1 MKTSHLIVNTLLNA
15 GIDKIFSLSG
25 NQIMPV
31 YDAVIDKEI
40 EIIHCRHEAAAVFMA
55 DGYAQTSGKIGI
67 ALVTAAPGFTNA
79 LGPLYAIKS
88 NQSPIL
94 LLSGDSPLSHDG
106 LMAFQELNQNEI
118 IRELVKKSKKIT
130 QINEIENNIYE
141 AIDLARSGRPGPVHL
156 SLPFDVL
163 NETILK
169 HNPSISTKHKKTDPQ
184 LASSTL
190 KKINDIIN
198 ASKTPLVITG
208 PSLSEARNK
217 ILYQKLNKFI
227 KLPIINMSSPRG
239 SNDPSLGNLKTIL
252 READLIITINKDID
266 FTLGYGSK
274 ERISSDKFIFV
285 DYDNGPINHAKKILK
300 ERLLLE
306 VKTNPSE
313 LLSKLA
319 DMNFLNDYTT
329 WINRI
334 KFLSTQRPEKPKS
347 VNKITP
353 YELCNSVVSEAE
365 NFSNVIY
372 ISDGG
377 EFGQWAQSIIPKSK
391 AITNGPSGAIGGS
404 IPQAIGASFA
414 NPDSIVVCFLGDGTA
429 GFQIADWETAR
440 RYKLPIIYIIGN
452 DQRWGAEVEI
462 QIRDY
467 GEDRAKY
474 CMLDNETNYAS
485 VASGLG
491 CKGFKVSSIKELK
504 KIIKA
509 AFSLKETTIIDVN
522 IEGLPGPTL

>member
-1 MKTSHLIVNTLLNA
+1 
-15 GIDKIFSLSG
+15 
-25 NQIMPV
+25 
-31 YDAVIDKEI
+31 
-40 EIIHCRHEAAAVFMA
+40 
-55 DGYAQTSGKIGI
+55 
-67 ALVTAAPGFTNA
+67 
-79 LGPLYAIKS
+79 
-88 NQSPIL
+88 
-94 LLSGDSPLSHDG
+94 
-106 LMAFQELNQNEI
+106 
-118 IRELVKKSKKIT
+118 
-130 QINEIENNIYE
+130 
-141 AIDLARSGRPGPVHL
+141 
-156 SLPFDVL
+156 
-163 NETILK
+163 
-169 HNPSISTKHKKTDPQ
+169 
-184 LASSTL
+184 
-190 KKINDIIN
+190 
-198 ASKTPLVITG
+198 
-208 PSLSEARNK
+208 
-217 ILYQKLNKFI
+217 
-227 KLPIINMSSPRG
+227 
-239 SNDPSLGNLKTIL
+239 
-252 READLIITINKDID
+252 
-266 FTLGYGSK
+266 
-274 ERISSDKFIFV
+274 
-285 DYDNGPINHAKKILK
+285 
-300 ERLLLE
+300 
-306 VKTNPSE
+306 
-313 LLSKLA
+313 
-319 DMNFLNDYTT
+319 MNFLNDYTT

-347 VNKITP
+347 INKITP

-414 NPDSIVVCFLGDGTA
+414 NPDAIVVCFLGDGTA

-462 QIRDY
+462 QIKDY

-485 VASGLG
+485 VACGLG

-509 AFSLKETTIIDVN
+509 VFSSKETTIIDVN